1 LFLVLLWDKQ
11 MSGNT
16 KVKVDAHQSVYLG
29 SRLRILRQERGLN
42 IAQMAS
48 AVGVTSGLI
57 SQVENGLADPSLTT
71 LRSISKVLRIP
82 MFYFFV
88 NEKLEPKVRSSK
100 ERYLLNSQDGKV
112 RYEFISDPDDAQVEF
127 TMIRAKPGAASGDK
141 QDRHP
146 GRECALVLAGRMILE
161 IEDNIYELNT
171 TDSIAFDSLRP
182 HRWVNAGNAELRFTS
197 VTSWAFSEK

>member
-1 LFLVLLWDKQ
+1 

-16 KVKVDAHQSVYLG
+16 KMKVDAHQSVYLG

-42 IAQMAS
+42 IAQVAS

-100 ERYLLNSQDGKV
+100 DRYLLNSQDGKV

-182 HRWVNAGNAELRFTS
+182 HRWVNASNAELRFTS